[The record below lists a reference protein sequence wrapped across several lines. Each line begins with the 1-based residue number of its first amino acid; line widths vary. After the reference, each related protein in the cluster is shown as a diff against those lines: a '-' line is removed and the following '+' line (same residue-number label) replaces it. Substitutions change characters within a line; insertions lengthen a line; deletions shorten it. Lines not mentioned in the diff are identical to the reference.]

1 MCLLLLGLAWLGPGN
16 LNSWLKRRPTR
27 KREPWNIYIHVLRLE
42 SRWIFHLTST
52 SYVYNIYFCYGRRA
66 VQPSKVYC
74 IHVFFFCLLISSFFL
89 FFLIISSGP
98 FNSSLQEKI
107 ISRGTDK
114 RTCAVAGTRPKIKK
128 RQVKKKKSEQ
138 ISKRGKLKRKT
149 TAERSKE
156 KMEKPCFFFRAAIVL
171 EWRVKEIRI
180 WSSRWHH
187 RLLYILF
194 ATQLKTTK
202 EMCTNTPVRLYLVIN
217 EVEKF

>member
-1 MCLLLLGLAWLGPGN
+1 M
-16 LNSWLKRRPTR
+16 
-27 KREPWNIYIHVLRLE
+27 Y
-42 SRWIFHLTST
+42 
-52 SYVYNIYFCYGRRA
+52 YF
-66 VQPSKVYC
+66 SF
-74 IHVFFFCLLISSFFL
+74 VFLFLHSF

-107 ISRGTDK
+107 ISRATDK

-128 RQVKKKKSEQ
+128 NAKSKKKKSEQ

-156 KMEKPCFFFRAAIVL
+156 KMEKPCFFFWAAIVL

-217 EVEKF
+217 AVEK